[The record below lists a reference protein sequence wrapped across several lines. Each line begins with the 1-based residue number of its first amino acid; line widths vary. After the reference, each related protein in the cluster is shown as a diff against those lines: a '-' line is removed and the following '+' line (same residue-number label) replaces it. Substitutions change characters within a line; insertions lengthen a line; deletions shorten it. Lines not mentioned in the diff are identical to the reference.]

1 MSLKIIKYVSMCQ
14 RVRKRKKKRRGEERQ
29 QNQWERETRLS
40 VSNILFMY
48 WKLRTEIGFLNLVF
62 SNQGTINVSIKHR

>member
-14 RVRKRKKKRRGEERQ
+14 RVRQRKKKRGEERQ